1 MKCKFIQTKSKIA
14 AQYQC
19 LNENEVLY
27 TAEIP
32 VNFRGLKAQVL
43 RNSKVIYRINF
54 DKIDSLKKMKKDRL
68 IEKIIPYNIYDINNN
83 LVGSISLRRT
93 KFFNGY
99 MYYELILNDVKY
111 IMYEIGLGKEGI
123 KVPIYKDDTQV
134 ALIEKDPVVY
144 DNKDTYEIIAIDEK
158 SLEVSTLFNL
168 YYDFIRFGN
177 YGEINYKTKKSYY
190 LYTTKKELKSKYDS
204 NFKMMYMG

>member
-1 MKCKFIQTKSKIA
+1 MKCKFMQTKSKIA

-19 LNENEVLY
+19 LNENTVLY

-43 RNSKVIYRINF
+43 RNSEVIYRINF

-68 IEKIIPYNIYDINNN
+68 LEKIIPYNIYDTNNS
-83 LVGSISLRRT
+83 LVGSICLKRT

-99 MYYELILNDVKY
+99 MYYEFILNDIKY

-123 KVPIYKDDTQV
+123 KVPIYIGDTQI

-158 SLEVSTLFNL
+158 SLEVATLFNL

-177 YGEINYKTKKSYY
+177 YGEIAYKSKKTYY
-190 LYTTKKELKSKYDS
+190 LYTTKKELKNKYDS
-204 NFKMMYMG
+204 NFKMMYV